1 MIYSKLPWEAYNM
14 ALYGI
19 ILAAGEGKRMKS
31 KTAKPL
37 QLAGGKALIDYV
49 VEAVDEAGAD
59 RKIVVIGHM
68 AEEVR
73 EHLGESVEYA
83 YQYERLGTGHAVMQ
97 AAELL
102 GNADGTA
109 LIVCGDTPLIS
120 AESLKSAY
128 DEHREADRA
137 ATVITAVCDNPHGY
151 GRIVRKN
158 GEVVRIVEQKDATE
172 DEKQITEINSGMY
185 LFDVRKLIEALARL
199 GNNNAQGEYYLTEVV
214 EILLSNGER
223 IGAYQTD
230 FEETV
235 GVNDRVQLAEADALL
250 NRREVKRLM
259 LDGVRI
265 LNPETVRVDC
275 GVRVGRDTVIYPNTI
290 LEGNCEIG
298 EDCVI
303 GPNTRICDCKIGN
316 RTELQSSVALQSE
329 IGSGTSVGPFAYI
342 RPNSKIGDNIKV
354 GDFVEVKNA
363 TIGNNTKIAHLTY
376 VGDADVGER
385 VNFGCGTVVVNYD
398 GAHKHRT
405 TIGDDCFIG
414 CNTNLVSPVTVN
426 NGAYT
431 AAGSTITDE
440 VPENALAI
448 ARARQ
453 VNKTGWKRPKK

>member
-1 MIYSKLPWEAYNM
+1 M

-37 QLAGGKALIDYV
+37 QLAGGKALIDHV
-49 VEAVDEAGAD
+49 IDAVTRAGAD

-68 AEEVR
+68 AEELR
-73 EHLGESVEYA
+73 AHLGETAEYA

-102 GNADGTA
+102 KDADGTA
-109 LIVCGDTPLIS
+109 VIVCGDTPLIS
-120 AESLKSAY
+120 AETIKNAY
-128 DEHREADRA
+128 DEHLEAGRA
-137 ATVITAVCDNPHGY
+137 ATVITAICDNPYGY
-151 GRIVRKN
+151 GRIVRKM
-158 GEVVRIVEQKDATE
+158 GEVVKIAEQKDAT
-172 DEKQITEINSGMY
+172 DEERQIKEINSGMY
-185 LFDVRKLIEALARL
+185 LFDIKKLISSLTRL
-199 GNNNAQGEYYLTEVV
+199 GNNNAQGEYYLTEVL
-214 EILLSNGER
+214 EILLNNGEK
-223 IGAYQTD
+223 IGAYQTE
-230 FEETV
+230 FEEIL

-250 NRREVKRLM
+250 NKRQVKRLM

-275 GVRVGRDTVIYPNTI
+275 GAVVGQDTVIYPNTI
-290 LEGNCEIG
+290 IEGNTEIG

-303 GPNTRICDCKIGN
+303 GPNTRICDCKIGSN
-316 RTELQSSVALQSE
+316 TEIQSSVALESE

-342 RPNSKIGDNIKV
+342 RPNSKIGDSIKV

-398 GAHKHRT
+398 GAKKHRT

-414 CNTNLVSPVTVN
+414 CNTNLVSPVKVN
-426 NGAYT
+426 DGAYT

-440 VPENALAI
+440 VPENTLAI

-453 VNKTGWKRPKK
+453 VNKPNWKRPKK

>member
-1 MIYSKLPWEAYNM
+1 MS
-14 ALYGI
+14 LYGI

-37 QLAGGKALIDYV
+37 QIAGGRALIDHV
-49 VEAVDEAGAD
+49 LSAAEAAGAE
-59 RKIVVIGHM
+59 RCIVVTGHM
-68 AEEVR
+68 ADEIR
-73 EHLGESVEYA
+73 SHLGESVEYA
-83 YQYERLGTGHAVMQ
+83 YQPEPLGTGHAVLQ
-97 AAELL
+97 TAELL
-102 GNADGTA
+102 KNTEGTA
-109 LIVCGDTPLIS
+109 LVVCSDTPLIT
-120 AESLKSAY
+120 ATSLKKAY
-128 DEHREADRA
+128 DEHIEAGRA
-137 ATVITAVCDNPHGY
+137 ATVISSDMYFFDIKKLTDIESGY
-151 GRIVRKN
+151 SLADIFEALSEN
-158 GEVVRIVEQKDATE
+158 GEKTGVFE
-172 DEKQITEINSGMY
+172 
-185 LFDVRKLIEALARL
+185 L
-199 GNNNAQGEYYLTEVV
+199 
-214 EILLSNGER
+214 
-223 IGAYQTD
+223 D
-230 FEETV
+230 FEEALD
-235 GVNDRVQLAEADALL
+235 VNDMVQLAEADMLL
-250 NRREVKRLM
+250 NKREIKRLM
-259 LDGVRI
+259 QSGVRI
-265 LNPETVRVDC
+265 LNPDSVRVDC

-290 LEGNCEIG
+290 LEGTTEIG

-303 GPNTRICDCKIGN
+303 GPNTRIRNCKIGGK
-316 RTELQSSVALQSE
+316 TEVQSSVALDSE
-329 IGSGTSVGPFAYI
+329 IGSNTSIGPFAYI

-414 CNTNLVSPVTVN
+414 CNTNLVSPVKVN
-426 NGAYT
+426 DGAYT

>member
-1 MIYSKLPWEAYNM
+1 M

-37 QLAGGKALIDYV
+37 QIAAGKALIDHV
-49 VEAVDEAGAD
+49 VAAVDEAGAD

-68 AEEVR
+68 AEEMR
-73 EHLGESVEYA
+73 AHLGENLEYA
-83 YQYERLGTGHAVMQ
+83 YQYERLGTGHAVLQ

-102 GNADGTA
+102 SDADGTA
-109 LIVCGDTPLIS
+109 LVVCGDTPLIT
-120 AESLKSAY
+120 AKSLKSAY
-128 DEHREADRA
+128 DEHREMGRA
-137 ATVITAVCDNPHGY
+137 ATVITAVCENPYGY
-151 GRIVRKN
+151 GRIVRQN
-158 GEVVRIVEQKDATE
+158 GEVIKIAEEKDATE
-172 DEKQITEINSGMY
+172 EEKRITEINSGMY
-185 LFDVRKLIEALARL
+185 LFDVQKMISALKKL
-199 GNNNAQGEYYLTEVV
+199 GNNNAQGEYYLTEVL
-214 EILLSNGER
+214 EILLNNGEK
-223 IGAYQTD
+223 IGAYQTEL
-230 FEETV
+230 EEIL
-235 GVNDRVQLAEADALL
+235 GVNDRVQLAEADELL
-250 NRREVKRLM
+250 NKREVKRLM

-275 GVRVGRDTVIYPNTI
+275 GVEVGRDTVIYPNTI
-290 LEGNCEIG
+290 LEGSTKIG

-303 GPNTRICDCKIGN
+303 GPNTRICDCKIGDN
-316 RTELQSSVALQSE
+316 TELQASVALSSE

-414 CNTNLVSPVTVN
+414 CNTNLVSPVKVN
-426 NGAYT
+426 DGAYT